1 MLCTERK
8 NPLTKNLVWSIPLLA
23 LAFCLPA
30 MAQQTSSAELG
41 CVFDII
47 GSNQPTVPEPSS
59 LLLLGAGLMYAA
71 ASLRA
76 RTKR

>member
-1 MLCTERK
+1 MFSG
-8 NPLTKNLVWSIPLLA
+8 SIPLLA
-23 LAFCLPA
+23 LILCLPA
-30 MAQQTSSAELG
+30 MAQQTSSAGFG
-41 CVFDII
+41 CAIDII

>member
-1 MLCTERK
+1 MPKKLAR
-8 NPLTKNLVWSIPLLA
+8 SAILLA
-23 LAFCLPA
+23 ILLCVGLVSAS
-30 MAQQTSSAELG
+30 AQTNCA
-41 CVFDII
+41 FDII

-76 RTKR
+76 RAKR